1 MAGPIQKALSEVV
14 TTGAAIAG
22 IGKKLSDDERQAQE
36 KKQKEEAAAASAA
49 AKEAAI
55 AEAEAEKG
63 RREEEAKDKEA
74 KSAAMEADLIRM
86 GADPERA
93 RAFMT
98 ARELGL
104 PTTSFGMMRKKGK
117 FVGSYSTVAER
128 LAADYYTDS
137 LSSRVINDRGFRD
150 RVAAL
155 KGNKAKRLLEA
166 TGGK

>member
-22 IGKKLSDDERQAQE
+22 IGKKLSDDERQAG
-36 KKQKEEAAAASAA
+36 KKQQKEEEEAAAEAEKERA
-49 AKEAAI
+49 AKEASERA
-55 AEAEAEKG
+55 
-63 RREEEAKDKEA
+63 AKD
-74 KSAAMEADLIRM
+74 AAMEADLIRM

-104 PTTSFGMMRKKGK
+104 PTSSFGMIRKKGK
-117 FVGSYSTVAER
+117 YVGSYSTVAER

-137 LSSRVINDRGFRD
+137 LSSRVINDRGFKD
-150 RVAAL
+150 RLAAL
-155 KGNKAKRLLEA
+155 KGDKVKKLIGA

>member
-22 IGKKLSDDERQAQE
+22 IGKKLSDDERQARE
-36 KKQKEEAAAASAA
+36 KAQKEEEAAAAEAEKERA
-49 AKEAAI
+49 AKEAS
-55 AEAEAEKG
+55 EKDV
-63 RREEEAKDKEA
+63 RD
-74 KSAAMEADLIRM
+74 AAMEADLIRM

-104 PTTSFGMMRKKGK
+104 PTSSFGMIRKKGK
-117 FVGSYSTVAER
+117 YVGSYSTVAER

-137 LSSRVINDRGFRD
+137 LSSRVINDRGFKE

-155 KGNKAKRLLEA
+155 KGNKARKLLEA
-166 TGGK
+166 TGGR